1 MTNSSLTRTGGHS
14 DGLTVHGR
22 PVPYQSGVLAEDFG
36 RRVER
41 LKEASGLTWT
51 GFAQAVGA
59 DRRQVLRWRKG
70 AEPCG
75 GAMLSLVR
83 LALIIEGG
91 LPILIGR
98 SVQMSLWED

>member
-1 MTNSSLTRTGGHS
+1 MTNSSNHGHY
-14 DGLTVHGR
+14 DHMNGLAIDGR
-22 PVPYQSGVLAEDFG
+22 PIPFLTGVLPDDFAQ
-36 RRVER
+36 RIDR

-75 GAMLSLVR
+75 GAMLALVQLSLM
-83 LALIIEGG
+83 IEGG
-91 LPILIGR
+91 FAILTGLN
-98 SVQMSLWED
+98 VQMRLWED